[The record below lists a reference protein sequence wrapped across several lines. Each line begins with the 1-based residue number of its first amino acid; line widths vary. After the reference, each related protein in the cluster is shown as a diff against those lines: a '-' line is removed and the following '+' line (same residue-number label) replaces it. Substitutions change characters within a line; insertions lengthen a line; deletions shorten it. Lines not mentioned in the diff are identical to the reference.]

1 MHLAPVDILL
11 IVIYGAFV
19 LAVGFLLR
27 REVTGSVEFFM
38 AGRSM
43 PAWVAGLAFLSA
55 NLGAQEMIGMA
66 ASGAKY
72 GMLTSHFYWVGAI
85 PAMAFV
91 GVFMMPFY
99 YGSRRAERARVPE
112 AALRREDARRSMR

>member
-1 MHLAPVDILL
+1 MHVSPIDLLL
-11 IVIYGAFV
+11 IVLYGAFV
-19 LAVGFLLR
+19 LGIGCAVRRSISGSGDFLL
-27 REVTGSVEFFM
+27 
-38 AGRSM
+38 AGRSI

-72 GMLTSHFYWVGAI
+72 GIMTSHFYWVGAV
-85 PAMAFV
+85 PAMLFV

-99 YGSRRAERARVPE
+99 YGSRARSVP
-112 AALRREDARRSMR
+112 

>member
-1 MHLAPVDILL
+1 MLAI
-11 IVIYGAFV
+11 
-19 LAVGFLLR
+19 GFRLR
-27 REVTGSVEFFM
+27 RQMVGSAEFFM

-72 GMLTSHFYWVGAI
+72 GILTSHFYWVGAI
-85 PAMAFV
+85 PARWPLSAC
-91 GVFMMPFY
+91 
-99 YGSRRAERARVPE
+99 S
-112 AALRREDARRSMR
+112 